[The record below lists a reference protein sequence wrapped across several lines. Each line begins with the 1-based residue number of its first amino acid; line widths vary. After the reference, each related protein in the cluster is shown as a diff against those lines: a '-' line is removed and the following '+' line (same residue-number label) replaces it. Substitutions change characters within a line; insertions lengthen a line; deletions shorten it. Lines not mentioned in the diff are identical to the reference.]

1 MNIFKEIAEA
11 ISDANSYTATN
22 VTAVKVNVEWARE
35 ALKEMEQLAD
45 EVYERYM
52 AENGNIR
59 RCWQCCMDGLEGES
73 KEVMREAVEKCRE
86 EYNQISESLQHQA
99 TRNSQYL
106 EAFVEKDQALA
117 EAFRNA

>member
-11 ISDANSYTATN
+11 ISDANSHTATN

-35 ALKEMEQLAD
+35 VLKEMEQLAD

-52 AENGNIR
+52 AGNGNIR

-73 KEVMREAVEKCRE
+73 KEVMREAVEKCQG
-86 EYNQISESLQHQA
+86 EYKRISESLRSAAAQ
-99 TRNSQYL
+99 NSRYL

>member
-1 MNIFKEIAEA
+1 MNLFKEIAEA
-11 ISDANSYTATN
+11 ISDANSHTATN
-22 VTAVKVNVEWARE
+22 VTVVKVHVEWVRE
-35 ALKEMEQLAD
+35 VLKEMEQLAD

-59 RCWQCCMDGLEGES
+59 RCWRCCVDGLEGES
-73 KEVMREAVEKCRE
+73 KDVMREAVDQCRG
-86 EYNQISESLQHQA
+86 EYNHISESLRSAVAQ
-99 TRNSQYL
+99 NSRYL

>member
-86 EYNQISESLQHQA
+86 EYNQISESLHHQA
-99 TRNSQYL
+99 TRNSQCL

>member
-1 MNIFKEIAEA
+1 MNIFKEIADA

-73 KEVMREAVEKCRE
+73 KEVMREAVEKCQG
-86 EYNQISESLQHQA
+86 EYKRISDKLRSAA
-99 TRNSQYL
+99 TRNSQWL

-117 EAFRNA
+117 DAFRNA

>member
-22 VTAVKVNVEWARE
+22 VTAVQVNGEGARE

-86 EYNQISESLQHQA
+86 EYNQISESLHHQA
-99 TRNSQYL
+99 TRNSQCL